1 MKIRGKAKKDCTGI
15 NKNFEIIRIIYP
27 IAIQIGHGLI
37 PLVDKGD
44 ESLLVKEILNCRKR
58 FDEKY
63 GFPFPLVHIADNST
77 LASNEYLILINGIE
91 AARST
96 VRMGYHLCMDLG
108 DVKTEQD
115 CTSLDKTKDAAF
127 GIDGFYVPDREVEKY
142 IDSGYVCTKP
152 ERIISTHL
160 SEIIKKNIT
169 NILNQEL
176 LKTILTEESKTELD
190 AIFEESANY
199 TISDF
204 IDLLNYLLEEE
215 VPIRDM
221 NIILKT
227 IAANIKKNFKLYEL
241 GEMVRQ
247 QLASSFIK
255 NYTDE
260 NNVLHVIKIGKDTC
274 KFLSYKAFYPKSK
287 KTMPYCVLETEDLR
301 RFYHSVLPSLQKFS
315 QRNLIPILVCEAKI
329 RPLLA
334 EILHREMPWVQVI
347 SDVELSSIEKDI
359 SIKVEEEV
367 MLDEIY
373 KKPLKIMDMSIFK
386 AIFKHNRFDEINSVK
401 QGDEYIDYGIIHG
414 NNTIVFIKVGF
425 RGSIY
430 GYKHK
435 YIRIAKNLHEQYG
448 CTVIVSSN
456 PNGYTDY
463 FEGEMKSIK
472 AYAYYHHFE
481 NYQVYFMGHSAGA
494 VIGLMHAYK
503 YPVIKK
509 VLLINPPLKFT
520 KQEAINDLIK
530 EGITNYDKGII
541 NVVLGSKDYSVRETK
556 SIIEEHELR
565 LKVNVIKGAD
575 HNFKGKLKL
584 FMELPA
590 QIFFE
595 KN

>member
-1 MKIRGKAKKDCTGI
+1 M
-15 NKNFEIIRIIYP
+15 
-27 IAIQIGHGLI
+27 
-37 PLVDKGD
+37 
-44 ESLLVKEILNCRKR
+44 
-58 FDEKY
+58 
-63 GFPFPLVHIADNST
+63 
-77 LASNEYLILINGIE
+77 
-91 AARST
+91 
-96 VRMGYHLCMDLG
+96 
-108 DVKTEQD
+108 
-115 CTSLDKTKDAAF
+115 
-127 GIDGFYVPDREVEKY
+127 
-142 IDSGYVCTKP
+142 
-152 ERIISTHL
+152 
-160 SEIIKKNIT
+160 
-169 NILNQEL
+169 
-176 LKTILTEESKTELD
+176 
-190 AIFEESANY
+190 
-199 TISDF
+199 
-204 IDLLNYLLEEE
+204 
-215 VPIRDM
+215 
-221 NIILKT
+221 
-227 IAANIKKNFKLYEL
+227 
-241 GEMVRQ
+241 
-247 QLASSFIK
+247 
-255 NYTDE
+255 
-260 NNVLHVIKIGKDTC
+260 IKIGKDTC

-315 QRNLIPILVCEAKI
+315 HRNLIPILVCEAKI

-386 AIFKHNRFDEINSVK
+386 AIFKHNRFDELNSVK

-556 SIIEEHELR
+556 SIVEEHELR

>member
-1 MKIRGKAKKDCTGI
+1 MKLGEFRKFTKDFSEQWKY
-15 NKNFEIIRIIYP
+15 NMAFYSPEILEVRI
-27 IAIQIGHGLI
+27 GSGLNA
-37 PLVDKGD
+37 LVDLHNK
-44 ESLLVKEILNCRKR
+44 SPLYLEILHCRKR
-58 FDEKY
+58 FEEEY
-63 GFPFPLVHIADNST
+63 GFPLPKVRITETCSLV
-77 LASNEYLILINGIE
+77 SNEYQILINGIKV
-91 AARST
+91 ARST
-96 VRMGYHLCMDLG
+96 VLMGCHLCMDLG
-108 DVKTEQD
+108 DVKTKQD
-115 CTSLDKTKDAAF
+115 CTSLDITKDAAF
-127 GIDGFYVPDREVEKY
+127 GIDGFYVLDREVEKY
-142 IDSGYVCTKP
+142 IASGYVCAKP
-152 ERIISTHL
+152 ERIIATHL

-176 LKTILTEESKTELD
+176 INTILTEESKTELA

-199 TISDF
+199 TITDF
-204 IDLLNYLLEEE
+204 IGLLNYLLAEE
-215 VPIRDM
+215 VHIRDM
-221 NIILKT
+221 NMILKT
-227 IAANIKKNFKLYEL
+227 IAANIKKNYKLYEL
-241 GEMVRQ
+241 GEIVRQ
-247 QLASSFIK
+247 QLACSFIK
-255 NYTDE
+255 NYTDK
-260 NNVLHVIKIGKDTC
+260 NNVLHVIKVEKTIC
-274 KFLSYKAFYPKSK
+274 NIISNNAFYPKSK
-287 KTMPYCVLETEDLR
+287 KAIPYCVLEPEDWR
-301 RFYHSVLPSLQKFS
+301 RFYNSVLPSIHRIS
-315 QRNLIPILVCEAKI
+315 RNNLIPVLVCEKNV
-329 RPLLA
+329 RQLLA
-334 EILHREMPWVQVI
+334 ETIHREMPCVKVI
-347 SDVELSSIEKDI
+347 SDMELSSIEKDI
-359 SIKVEEEV
+359 FIKVEEEV

-494 VIGLMHAYK
+494 IIGLMHAYK

-509 VLLINPPLKFT
+509 VLLINPPLKFM
-520 KQEAINDLIK
+520 KQEAINNLIK

-556 SIIEEHELR
+556 SIVAEHQLR
-565 LKVNVIKGAD
+565 LKLNVIKGAD

-584 FMELPA
+584 FMELPN
-590 QIFFE
+590 IFF
-595 KN
+595 ND

>member
-1 MKIRGKAKKDCTGI
+1 MKIRGKAKKDCTEI

-108 DVKTEQD
+108 DVKTQQD

-142 IDSGYVCTKP
+142 IDAGYVCAKP

-169 NILNQEL
+169 NILNQEH

-227 IAANIKKNFKLYEL
+227 IAANIKKNYKLYEL
-241 GEMVRQ
+241 GEIVRQ
-247 QLASSFIK
+247 QLACSFIK

-260 NNVLHVIKIGKDTC
+260 NNVLHVITVEKTIC
-274 KFLSYKAFYPKSK
+274 NIISNNAFYPKSK
-287 KTMPYCVLETEDLR
+287 TAIPYCVLEPEDWR
-301 RFYHSVLPSLQKFS
+301 RFYNSVLPSIHRIS
-315 QRNLIPILVCEAKI
+315 RRNLIPVLVCEKNV
-329 RPLLA
+329 RQLLA
-334 EILHREMPWVQVI
+334 EIIHREMPEVQVI
-347 SDVELSSIEKDI
+347 SDMELSSIEKDI

-367 MLDEIY
+367 VLDEIY
-373 KKPLKIMDMSIFK
+373 KKPLKIMDMKFFKDIFRRNK
-386 AIFKHNRFDEINSVK
+386 FDEINSVK
-401 QGDEYIDYGIIHG
+401 QCDEYIDYGIIHG

-435 YIRIAKNLHEQYG
+435 YLRIAKKLHEQFG
-448 CTVIVSSN
+448 CTVIVASN
-456 PNGYTDY
+456 PNGYSDY

-494 VIGLMHAYK
+494 VIGLIHAYK
-503 YPVIKK
+503 YHEIRK
-509 VLLINPPLKFT
+509 VLLINPPLKFM
-520 KQEAINDLIK
+520 KQETLIDLIK
-530 EGITNYDKGII
+530 EGITNYDKGIM
-541 NVVLGSKDYSVRETK
+541 NVVLGEKDYSARETK
-556 SIIEEHELR
+556 SIVAEHELR
-565 LKVNVIKGAD
+565 LKLNVIKGAD

-584 FMELPA
+584 FIELPN
-590 QIFFE
+590 IFF
-595 KN
+595 ND